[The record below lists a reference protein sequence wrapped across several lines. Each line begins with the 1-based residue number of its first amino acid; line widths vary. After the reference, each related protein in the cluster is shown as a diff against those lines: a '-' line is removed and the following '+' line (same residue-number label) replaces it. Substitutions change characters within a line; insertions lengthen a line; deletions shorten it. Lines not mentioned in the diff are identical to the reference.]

1 MRRLESKNDCN
12 CKTDLFQ
19 PTFLVLVL
27 IDVWRITAFFRRAVH
42 PHIALFTIS
51 FNTTCMV

>member
-1 MRRLESKNDCN
+1 MTILNS
-12 CKTDLFQ
+12 KTDLFQ
-19 PTFLVLVL
+19 PTLSVLVLV
-27 IDVWRITAFFRRAVH
+27 DVRRITAIFRRAVH